1 MTKQKPLEEEQGVS
15 VLVTE
20 NWPHNGHPR
29 EVPLSDDIKHEAPV
43 LGQVA
48 AGNRK
53 SEVGQPD
60 LAGMTCHGGGGR
72 RGSWGAGTWASRPR
86 SPRRYTGR
94 SAWSAG

>member
-20 NWPHNGHPR
+20 NWPHNSHPR

-60 LAGMTCHGGGGR
+60 LAGMTCHGGGQAR
-72 RGSWGAGTWASRPR
+72 ELGSWYLGKPSKVASKIH
-86 SPRRYTGR
+86 
-94 SAWSAG
+94 W

>member
-29 EVPLSDDIKHEAPV
+29 EVPLSDDIKHEAPG

-60 LAGMTCHGGGGR
+60 LAGMTCHREGQAR
-72 RGSWGAGTWASRPR
+72 ELGSWYLGKPSKVASKIH
-86 SPRRYTGR
+86 
-94 SAWSAG
+94 W